1 MKVCVSQWVFN
12 SREEELAVLLDQ
24 QNTKPRSVKG
34 PSMQRKSKHGLE
46 RNKEWKSVV
55 NQEQELE
62 RSLGLHGF

>member
-1 MKVCVSQWVFN
+1 VKVCVSQWVFN

-34 PSMQRKSKHGLE
+34 QSMQRKSKHGLE

>member
-34 PSMQRKSKHGLE
+34 QSMQRKSKHGLE